1 MLFTFQGS
9 TVGYTHTHT
18 HTHTHTRYCVHTH
31 THVTALVLTAEPPV
45 SITVVKPGSP
55 A

>member
-9 TVGYTHTHT
+9 TVGYTHT
-18 HTHTHTRYCVHTH
+18 HTH

-45 SITVVKPGSP
+45 SITVVKPSSP